1 MQVQVEEMEEATA
14 LALKKLE
21 EYKLQRGKKNKFLDV
36 DPKIKGKLNFLNNIE
51 IDDELLAKHKEM
63 II

>member
-21 EYKLQRGKKNKFLDV
+21 EYKLQRGKKNKSLDV